1 MSTQKVAGFVAGT
14 IYADLPPA
22 VVAKVKDAIRDHIG
36 VMLAAHPDEAVAA
49 ARKFAVGMGGAADST
64 LIGTPYKV
72 PCNLAALVGAVM
84 ARTLDMDDGAY
95 RPFGHLAHAGGVV
108 VPACLA
114 VAEREQANGKQLI
127 EAAAVGY
134 EVDLRA
140 GWLIA
145 LWKMFAPAG
154 MAGTYGAAALS
165 AKLLGFDTAQTADC
179 LGVAEAHCLWPSKAK
194 RFADTAMTKEAAGW
208 GAMTGVSAALLVR
221 AGFNGPDTLFDL
233 KEVNAAPLETL
244 GQEWEVMNLYF
255 KPYSSCRATHTPLD
269 GVFQLVKQHQL
280 TAADV
285 VRVNVGVP
293 SFLADAMATYRPVN
307 IWQAQFSIPYVIG
320 AALADGEVSPPQFT
334 PNKIADAALLAQ
346 ADKVKLVADDEV
358 YELAVQ
364 RGLRAARVS
373 ISTRDGS
380 EHTTLVEYARGAP
393 ENPLSANELTEKFIR
408 LATGALGTDKAKR
421 LNEIIGNLEDLDNT
435 TRLIDEIG
443 VI

>member
-1 MSTQKVAGFVAGT
+1 MSTQKVAGFVTGT
-14 IYADLPPA
+14 KYADLPPD
-22 VVAKVKDAIRDHIG
+22 VVAKVKDAIRDHLG
-36 VMLAAHPDEAVAA
+36 VMLAAHSDEAVAA
-49 ARKFAVGMGGAADST
+49 ARTFARNMGGAEEST
-64 LIGTPYKV
+64 LIGTSHKV
-72 PCNLAALVGAVM
+72 PSNLAALVGAVM

-95 RPFGHLAHAGGVV
+95 RPLGHLAHAGGVV

-114 VAEREQANGKQLI
+114 VAESAQANGKQLI

-165 AKLLGFDTAQTADC
+165 AKLLGLDAARTDDC

-208 GAMTGVSAALLVR
+208 GAMTGVSAARLVQ
-221 AGFNGPDTLFDL
+221 AGFNGPDTLFDM
-233 KEVNAAPLETL
+233 EDVNREPLETL
-244 GQEWEVMNLYF
+244 GREWEIMRLYF

-269 GVFQLVKQHQL
+269 GVFRLVKQHQL
-280 TAADV
+280 EAAEV
-285 VRVNVGVP
+285 VQVKVGVP
-293 SFLADAMATYRPVN
+293 AFLAGAMATYRPVN

-334 PNKIADAALLAQ
+334 ADKITDAGILTQ

-358 YELAVQ
+358 YNLAVQ
-364 RGLRAARVS
+364 RGLRAAKVN
-373 ISTRDGS
+373 IVTRDGS
-380 EHTTLVEYARGAP
+380 EFETLTEYPRGAP
-393 ENPLSANELTEKFIR
+393 ENPLSADELTEKFVR
-408 LATGALGTDKAKR
+408 LVTAALGVDKANR
-421 LNEIIGNLEDLDNT
+421 LNEIIGDLENLDNT
-435 TRLIDEIG
+435 ARLIDEID